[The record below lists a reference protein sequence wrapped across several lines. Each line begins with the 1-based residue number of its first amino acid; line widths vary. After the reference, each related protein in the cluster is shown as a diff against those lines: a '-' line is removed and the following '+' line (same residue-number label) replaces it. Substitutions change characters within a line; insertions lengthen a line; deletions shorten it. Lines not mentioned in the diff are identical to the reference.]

1 MGGCVG
7 VSCCQPPECCLRAA
21 VSCFAGLSFLPQGK
35 EFHVDFEGGRARAD
49 TPGVAEDVVFARCTS
64 TSSLDSPKRRSTSTS
79 SMDSPQLSPKRH
91 VDSASGATAARRCNR
106 KKTVSWEE
114 ELEVQTTN
122 SGGDVSPTKDPLS
135 PVAPGTNDDDDDTS
149 SPPVRGATDELPNRA
164 VTLALPLRGQSA
176 PDASRRSA
184 WAPSW
189 LRSPAWSNS
198 GRARAGNILN
208 RLRASSNMHDQLQ
221 EDALVNSKKRNSQ
234 RLLKWKVRGK
244 EKPIWEFYEMVS
256 TLGTGAFGTVQKWRL
271 KQVADDEDPNVAVK
285 HIRWSDISGG
295 CFRSKEDEKVVRN
308 ELKMLLVLDHP
319 FIVKFTEWFEHP
331 CLGIFFVMEL
341 CTGRP
346 LQLILED
353 VCHCESLQE
362 RLTHTAR
369 LRRYFRETVYA
380 VSYIHSFKPP
390 VVHRDL
396 KPENV
401 LLKDESASSCVKII
415 DFGLAVEKATAQGT
429 MWQQGTPAFMA
440 PETFTSSEGHFT
452 PAMDVWAL
460 GIIFGWTVTALQQGR
475 LLHPM
480 LLLEEDGVGYEV
492 GLTDLLHAYQDE
504 RSWNRQ
510 LFVGQDPSAFDLA
523 DLILVYDSSARP
535 KAAQILRADWVRSG
549 DPAAAA
555 SARVLRN
562 ADFQTN
568 LETYADLTSLEKT
581 ILHVVAEK
589 ASDSDVK
596 MLRRTFRAMDTN
608 GDGRLCRSEIM
619 EGFRSNGVELLPQT
633 LELLFAELD
642 DDKTDDITY
651 HEWLA
656 ATMCQRVLQA
666 PTAVA
671 SAFSALDTSGNGML
685 TFEDL
690 EVAIGPT
697 DAEEVLKDMS
707 TARFEDKPALS
718 FDDFKAIVDEMA
730 KRRPHIMK
738 TMTSMFEASISC
750 KSTVEPALDP
760 FGIKGSSR
768 RATY

>member
-1 MGGCVG
+1 MGGCAG
-7 VSCCQPPECCLRAA
+7 VSCCQPPECCLRACI
-21 VSCFAGLSFLPQGK
+21 SGFAALSFLPQGK
-35 EFHVDFEGGRARAD
+35 EFHVDYEGGRARAD
-49 TPGVAEDVVFARCTS
+49 SPLSDVSDVLS
-64 TSSLDSPKRRSTSTS
+64 RSTSAS
-79 SMDSPQLSPKRH
+79 SVCGDSPVLSPQLSPKLGA
-91 VDSASGATAARRCNR
+91 DSAEASGATADRKRKLSR
-106 KKTVSWEE
+106 KKKTVSWDEE
-114 ELEVQTTN
+114 ELEVQKAN
-122 SGGDVSPTKDPLS
+122 SDGAASPTKDYGTTDPL
-135 PVAPGTNDDDDDTS
+135 
-149 SPPVRGATDELPNRA
+149 SPPVRGKTDPLPAKEA
-164 VTLALPLRGQSA
+164 VTLPLPSHSQSV
-176 PDASRRSA
+176 PDAATSP
-184 WAPSW
+184 WTPSW
-189 LRSPAWSNS
+189 LTPSRP
-198 GRARAGNILN
+198 GRVRTGSIFN
-208 RLRASSNMHDQLQ
+208 RLRVSSNMHDQLQ
-221 EDALVNSKKRNSQ
+221 EDALVNSKKKHAQ

-271 KQVADDEDPNVAVK
+271 KQVAHDENPDVAVK

-295 CFRSKEDEKVVRN
+295 ILRSKEAEKVVRN

-319 FIVKFTEWFEHP
+319 FIVKFREWFEHP
-331 CLGIFFVMEL
+331 CLGIFFVMDL

-369 LRRYFRETVYA
+369 LRRYFREIVYA

-401 LLKDESASSCVKII
+401 LLQDESASSCVKII
-415 DFGLAVEKATAQGT
+415 DFGLAVDHAHSSNHGHGV
-429 MWQQGTPAFMA
+429 WQQGTPAFMA
-440 PETFTSSEGHFT
+440 PETFTSKEGQFT
-452 PAMDVWAL
+452 PEMDVWAL
-460 GIIFGWTVTALQQGR
+460 GIIFGWTVTALQRGR

-480 LLLEEDGVGYEV
+480 LLLKEDGEGYEV
-492 GLTDLLHAYQDE
+492 GLQDLFYAYRNE
-504 RSWNRQ
+504 RSWNRE
-510 LFVGQDPSAFDLA
+510 LFEGQDPSAFDLA
-523 DLILVYDSSARP
+523 DLILVHDSSARP
-535 KAAQILRADWVRSG
+535 KAAHILRADWVRSG

-555 SARVLRN
+555 SAQVLRN
-562 ADFQTN
+562 ANFQRN
-568 LETYADLTSLEKT
+568 LETYAELTSLEKT

-596 MLRRTFRAMDTN
+596 TLRRTFRAMDTN

-619 EGFRSNGVELLPQT
+619 EGFRSNGVELQPRT
-633 LELLFAELD
+633 LEALFAELD

-666 PTAVA
+666 PTAVG

-697 DAEEVLKDMS
+697 DAEEVLKNMS
-707 TARFEDKPALS
+707 TAHFEDNPALS
-718 FDDFKAIVDEMA
+718 FQDFKAIVAEMV
-730 KRRPHIMK
+730 KRRHGFMR
-738 TMTSMFEASISC
+738 TSTSLFSSSMSPNRSMI
-750 KSTVEPALDP
+750 EPALTN
-760 FGIKGSSR
+760 R
-768 RATY
+768 RATIC